1 VTLLGGQNHNFMIY
15 PNTSKTFDPGERL
28 AIQRQ
33 ARHNKMT
40 TLLET
45 FLVGLSFVDCF
56 FVVPYL
62 FCWPV

>member
-28 AIQRQ
+28 AIQRH

-62 FCWPV
+62 FCWSV

>member
-1 VTLLGGQNHNFMIY
+1 MIY

-62 FCWPV
+62 FCWSV